1 MTRKSK
7 LFRSVFLAS
16 RWVRERLSVGGSIVV
31 TLTAFA
37 AVFGLD
43 TRANLAHS
51 LFSLG
56 CGVLAVDLLA
66 GLWLRRHSR
75 GWAAQIQ
82 VERVLP
88 DFVTKGEAA
97 RYRIRL
103 LNRGARATPAV
114 ELSEQLRQPWPTA
127 QALRFH
133 RSTIGGNRFDQRV
146 GYPAFLDMLRRL
158 RAVDIDAIAL
168 PSLAPGQTIML
179 EVPIVAQARGL
190 ANFERMHAILTGP
203 LGLIRQHVTLTAAPQ
218 SLAVLPQRLP
228 IAIPPASGHRLFQP
242 GGISLAQRVGD
253 TEEFRSLRDYRP
265 GDPLRSVHWRSFAR
279 TGKPMVRE
287 YQEEFFSRHALLLDT
302 AASHPFAPA
311 LETAISL
318 AAWLATRPRDS
329 DSLLDLMFV
338 GDRVH
343 RLTMGRALGEA
354 DTVLRVLAGIDATP
368 PASIDALLKTTLHHS
383 GQISSLIAILSTWD
397 EARRNAMRQ
406 LRARRVPLTIVLI
419 DAPPLP
425 AEDETEFLDQVRRI
439 SSES

>member
-1 MTRKSK
+1 MNRKSK
-7 LFRSVFLAS
+7 LFRGVFLAS
-16 RWVRERLSVGGSIVV
+16 RWVRERLSVGGLLVV
-31 TLTAFA
+31 NLTAFA

-56 CGVLAVDLLA
+56 FGVLTVDLLA
-66 GLWLRRHSR
+66 CLWLRRHSR
-75 GWAAQIQ
+75 GWAAQLQ
-82 VERVLP
+82 AERMLP

-103 LNRGARATPAV
+103 LNRGARVTPAV

-133 RSTIGGNRFDQRV
+133 RSPIGGNRFDQRV

-168 PSLAPGQTIML
+168 PSLAPGQTIVL

-190 ANFERMHAILTGP
+190 AGFEQMQAILTGP
-203 LGLIRQHVTLTAAPQ
+203 LGLIRQRVALPAPSQ

-311 LETAISL
+311 LETAVSL
-318 AAWLATRPRDS
+318 AAWLVTRPRDS

-338 GDRVH
+338 GERVH
-343 RLTMGRALGEA
+343 RLTMGRGLGET
-354 DTVLRVLAGIDATP
+354 DTVLRVLAGVDATP
-368 PASIDALLKTTLHHS
+368 PASIDALLKTTLHHA
-383 GQISSLIAILSTWD
+383 GQISSLIAILLCWD

-419 DAPPLP
+419 DAPPLS
-425 AEDETEFLDQVRRI
+425 ADDEAEFLGQVRRI
-439 SSES
+439 SSAS